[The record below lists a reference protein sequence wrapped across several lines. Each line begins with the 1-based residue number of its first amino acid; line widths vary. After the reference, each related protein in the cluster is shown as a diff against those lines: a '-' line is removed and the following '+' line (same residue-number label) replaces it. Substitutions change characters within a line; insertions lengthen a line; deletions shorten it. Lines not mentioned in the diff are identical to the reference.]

1 MKLASGNIHGLKLL
15 FDYLRRHFMPKNI
28 FICVISAMILFLMY
42 RAEAQYNLNNSVFS
56 NGGVPISSGSYMITS
71 TVGQSAIGFTQ
82 GTSYQHPVGFW
93 YGVNIYVGIAGEEDL
108 LPKKFELYQNYP
120 NPFNPL
126 THIKY
131 AVPHTSRVRIEIY
144 NVLGQRVRTLL
155 DEEKVPGWY
164 TVNFDASSLASGF
177 YIYRMQAEA
186 FADIRKMIV
195 TK

>member
-1 MKLASGNIHGLKLL
+1 MKSFNIRSVIGFFLL
-15 FDYLRRHFMPKNI
+15 VSIP
-28 FICVISAMILFLMY
+28 LF
-42 RAEAQYNLNNSVFS
+42 AQYQISQSVFG
-56 NGGVPISSGSYMITS
+56 NGGVPVSSAAYSITS
-71 TVGQSAIGFTQ
+71 TIGQPAIGFTQ
-82 GTSYQHPVGFW
+82 STSYQHPVGFW

-131 AVPHTSRVRIEIY
+131 AVPQSSRVRIEIY
-144 NVLGQRVRTLL
+144 NILGQRVRTVL
-155 DEEKVPGWY
+155 DEDKVPGYY

-177 YIYRMQAEA
+177 YIYKMQAEG
-186 FADIRKMIV
+186 FSDIRKMIV